1 MSSSAS
7 GVDRA
12 AVPVVARHRVAI
24 IGAGFAGLGL
34 AHRLR
39 EAGIDD
45 LVLLERGDEVG
56 GTWRDNRYPGCQCDV
71 PSVLYSF
78 SFAPNPDWSRTYS
91 PQPEIQAHLR
101 RFADED
107 GLRPFVRLGTTV
119 EAAAWDEDR
128 RVWVVDTSAGRY
140 EADVLVAAHGGL
152 SEPALPDLPG
162 IDTFEGTAVH
172 SGWWPADEVDLSG
185 RVAVVGTGASAV
197 QIVPHAQRAADHLTV
212 FQRTPAWVFPHPDRP
227 VKAWERRLYRL
238 LPFTQ
243 KLVRARVYATHEL
256 LMLPLAKRPRMRRAM
271 QKVAADHLRRQV
283 ADPELRATLTPTF
296 EPGCKRLLRS
306 DEFYPALQAENVTLV
321 TDRIVEVAPN
331 GLVTADGV
339 KYEVDTIVWAT
350 GFRVTDHPMAGR
362 VHGRDG
368 RTLAEAW
375 GDQGPRAYL
384 GTTVAGFPNL
394 FLLSGPNT
402 AIGHTSLL
410 YMLESQYPYVLGALA
425 HLEASGAAAVDV
437 RPEVLDAYDAELQA
451 KLAPTVWN
459 AGGCSSWYLHESGRN
474 PTIWPDFTWR
484 FRRRTRRFDPEAYE
498 TLGPAGSGR

>member
-1 MSSSAS
+1 MPGAH
-7 GVDRA
+7 
-12 AVPVVARHRVAI
+12 PVVARHRVVI

-56 GTWRDNRYPGCQCDV
+56 GTWRDNRYPGCQCDI

-91 PQPEIQAHLR
+91 PQPEIQAYLR
-101 RFADED
+101 RFATEA
-107 GLRPFVRLGTTV
+107 GLRPLVRLGTTV
-119 EAAAWDEDR
+119 EEATWDEDR
-128 RVWVVDTSAGRY
+128 RVWMVDTDRGRF

-152 SEPALPDLPG
+152 SEPRRPDLPG

-172 SGWWPADEVDLSG
+172 SGWWPEDEVDLTG
-185 RVAVVGTGASAV
+185 RVAIVGTGASAV
-197 QIVPHAQRAADHLTV
+197 QIVPHAQRAAAHLTV

-227 VKAWERRLYRL
+227 VKAWERRLFRTFPL
-238 LPFTQ
+238 LQ

-256 LMLPLAKRPRMRRAM
+256 LMLPLAKRPRLRRVV
-271 QKVAADHLRRQV
+271 QRAAEEHLRRQV
-283 ADPELRATLTPTF
+283 DDPALRAALTPTF
-296 EPGCKRLLRS
+296 APGCKRLLQS
-306 DEFYPALQAENVTLV
+306 NEFYPALQADNVDVV
-321 TDRIVEVAPN
+321 TDPVVEVAPN

-339 KYEVDTIVWAT
+339 KHEVDTIVWAT
-350 GFRVTDHPMAGR
+350 GFRVTDHPMAHRVRGR
-362 VHGRDG
+362 AGT
-368 RTLAEAW
+368 TLAEAW
-375 GDQGPRAYL
+375 GPGGPRAYL
-384 GTTVAGFPNL
+384 GTTVSGFPNL

-410 YMLESQYPYVLGALA
+410 YMLESQYPYVLGALR

-451 KLAPTVWN
+451 QLAPTVWN

-484 FRRRTRRFDPEAYE
+484 FRRRTRRFDPAPYD